1 MTIQRAMKLILL
13 FGLVSLFGD
22 IIYEGARSV
31 NGPYLK
37 TLGASAAMVGLIAGL
52 GEFIGYAVR
61 LLSGYFTD
69 RMRAHWFFTF
79 LGYGML
85 AAVPLMALAGVWQ
98 MAALFIIAERL
109 GKGLRGPARDTIV
122 SQASKGMG
130 TGIAF
135 GITEA
140 LDQIGAVAGPLIF
153 TGIFFFGGALK
164 GLGDYQAGYG
174 MMWLPFALLM
184 LCVLFAY
191 RSVPNP
197 EELELAAA
205 PQKKQPEN
213 LTRVFWIYTAFTFV
227 ATMGFVNFVLAGYHF
242 KATGVLTDAQIPLFY
257 AIAMGIDGAA
267 ALAIGKAYDSLQ
279 KRGHS
284 DNGGLATLL
293 VIPVLSLPIPFLIF
307 SRSFAAIAVSVVLW
321 GIVMAAHE
329 TIMRSA
335 IADLTP
341 LRKRGT
347 GYGIFN
353 TAYGVAAFAGSFA
366 MGLLYERSLTALI
379 IAAAALQLIALGIF
393 FVLKRESER
402 YASPRI
408 ESSN

>member
-1 MTIQRAMKLILL
+1 MKKAFKLILL

-37 TLGASAAMVGLIAGL
+37 TLGASAAVVGLVAGL

-61 LLSGYFTD
+61 LFSGYFTD
-69 RMRAHWFFTF
+69 KMKAHWFFTF

-85 AAVPLMALAGVWQ
+85 VAVPLMALAGVWQ

-122 SQASKGMG
+122 SQASKGIG
-130 TGIAF
+130 TGIGF
-135 GITEA
+135 GISEA
-140 LDQIGAVAGPLIF
+140 LDQIGALTGPLIF
-153 TGIFFFGGALK
+153 TGLFFFLGSGQK
-164 GLGDYQAGYG
+164 GLGDYQRGYG
-174 MMWLPFALLM
+174 LLWMPFALLM
-184 LCVLFAY
+184 VCVAAAY
-191 RSVPNP
+191 KSVPNP
-197 EELELAAA
+197 EELEVALTPA
-205 PQKKQPEN
+205 KKEPDK
-213 LTRVFWIYTAFTFV
+213 LSRVFWIYTAFSFV

-257 AIAMGIDGAA
+257 AIAMGVDGAA
-267 ALAIGKAYDSLQ
+267 ALAIGKTYDSLQ
-279 KRGHS
+279 RKGSSAH
-284 DNGGLATLL
+284 GGLATLL
-293 VIPVLSLPIPFLIF
+293 VIPVLSIAIPFLIF
-307 SRSFAAIAVSVVLW
+307 SRSFAAIVISVVLW

-341 LRKRGT
+341 LKKRGT

-366 MGLLYERSLTALI
+366 MGLLYERSIATLI
-379 IAAAALQLIALGIF
+379 IAASALQVIALGIF
-393 FVLKRESER
+393 FVLKRES
-402 YASPRI
+402 AK
-408 ESSN
+408 